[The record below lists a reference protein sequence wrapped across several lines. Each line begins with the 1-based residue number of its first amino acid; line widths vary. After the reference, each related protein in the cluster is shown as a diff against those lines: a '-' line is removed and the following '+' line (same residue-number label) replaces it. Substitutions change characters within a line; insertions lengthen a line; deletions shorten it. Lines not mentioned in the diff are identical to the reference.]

1 MEVFMNAI
9 KKHIYIESEIIT
21 IPELKNFIGKHME
34 LILIEEEEEEHK
46 KGMDNFF
53 NLAGKVEFD
62 EDKIRKLRETSK
74 L

>member
-1 MEVFMNAI
+1 MNAI

-21 IPELKNFIGKHME
+21 VPELKKFIGKHME
-34 LILIEEEEEEHK
+34 LILIVEEEEENK
-46 KGMDNFF
+46 KGMDTFF

-62 EDKIRKLRETSK
+62 EDKIRKLRENSK